1 MTEAGQKDQQSENQN
16 IVNNKIGKTIA
27 IAGGKGGTGK
37 TFITS
42 LLAGLLNS
50 KGCRVGILD
59 ADFTASCVPAFFGVS
74 GPVSRGDYSFIPP
87 QSSGGVKI
95 ISADFFLSGADQKI
109 VWKESLISNVVK
121 ELWHEMEWGEL
132 DYLLVDLPPANS
144 EAAVTILQTIPIF
157 GVLLVGTPHKASA
170 DINAGTLKLIQRLNL
185 PLLGLVE
192 NGSSPSSSGWFA
204 DLAAEAQAP
213 LLARVPFEEKIARA
227 CDAGEIEK
235 IPLDGFTSLLTAFL
249 DSVSIAEAN
258 MTVTAPS
265 SEVALVGHDEKA
277 QAKSASMAESDDF
290 SHNEGCAAQP
300 FSDTVMYLIQSRQN
314 VGTLDQPDAQGLF
327 TGSCGDRM
335 QIDLRILAD
344 RILDARFLADGCG
357 ATYACGTMIT
367 KMATTKKLTEAQ
379 QINAEELLEALGGLP
394 EDHLHC
400 AELAVMTLREAII
413 DAVEGHRSRS
423 AS

>member
-1 MTEAGQKDQQSENQN
+1 MTKASQKEQQSENQN
-16 IVNNKIGKTIA
+16 IAINKIGKTIA
-27 IAGGKGGTGK
+27 IAGGKGGSGK

-59 ADFTASCVPAFFGVS
+59 ADFTASSVPAFFGVS

-87 QSSGGVKI
+87 QSAGGVKI

-144 EAAVTILQTIPIF
+144 EAAVAILQTLPVF

-170 DINAGTLKLIQRLNL
+170 SINAGTLKLVQRLKL

-192 NGSSPSSSGWFA
+192 NGSTPDSGGWFA
-204 DLAAEAQAP
+204 ELAAEAQLP
-213 LLARVPFEEKIARA
+213 LLARVPFDEQVARA
-227 CDAGEIEK
+227 CDAGEIES
-235 IPLDGFTSLLTAFL
+235 IPLGGFESLLTAFL
-249 DSVSIAEAN
+249 NEVSKAEEMMTIA
-258 MTVTAPS
+258 APA
-265 SEVALVGHDEKA
+265 SEVALGDMDDNA
-277 QAKSASMAESDDF
+277 QADTAFKAENDDF
-290 SHNEGCAAQP
+290 SHNEGCATQP

-335 QIDLRILAD
+335 QIDLRIMSD

-367 KMATTKKLTEAQ
+367 KMAATKRLTEAQ
-379 QINAEELLEALGGLP
+379 KISPEELIDAVGGLP
-394 EDHLHC
+394 DDHLHC

-413 DAVEGHRSRS
+413 DAVEGHRNRS
-423 AS
+423 VS